1 MPTHYM
7 ICLNTSCPRA
17 ETCLRQMCSNQYP
30 AERVSI
36 HALNPQLY
44 PKEGGECSYYRPMKK
59 IRLAW
64 GIKDLLREIP
74 YDKARSVKRE
84 MLAHFGHT
92 KYYRFFREE
101 LPLTPSDQSAIQKIF
116 RQHHAGATP
125 EYARY
130 SEETDW

>member
-1 MPTHYM
+1 
-7 ICLNTSCPRA
+7 
-17 ETCLRQMCSNQYP
+17 
-30 AERVSI
+30 
-36 HALNPQLY
+36 
-44 PKEGGECSYYRPMKK
+44 MKK
-59 IRLAW
+59 RYAKKTELSLKTKI
-64 GIKDLLREIP
+64 IP
-74 YDKARSVKRE
+74 YDKARSIKRE

-116 RQHHAGATP
+116 RQYHAGATP